1 MSWRY
6 AVRAEF
12 DAVEEGPLG
21 PWLRGPAARLLS
33 AAQPTAGVPMVAR
46 GVRRRSGGW
55 AVAGAVLIVHGALGP
70 VYDRVRGHPG

>member
-1 MSWRY
+1 M
-6 AVRAEF
+6 
-12 DAVEEGPLG
+12 
-21 PWLRGPAARLLS
+21 
-33 AAQPTAGVPMVAR
+33 